1 MDIPYNRNRLISII
15 LCMGWFIQDYGR
27 EGYESFTAS
36 IDWIQYSLEC
46 CGVVSPSDYQVT
58 GQSSDIF
65 TSYHRR
71 RKSHVKFL
79 HSLSLYILMN
89 GMMWQILL
97 FWEHKIKYFVHID
110 CKFIFGLKSNNVF
123 PSQTRGWNNIWTI
136 FDLTIQSKV

>member
-15 LCMGWFIQDYGR
+15 YCVWDDLFRIMAGRVTRVLQPVLIGYNTAWSAAGWCPPLTIRWQDNHQ
-27 EGYESFTAS
+27 
-36 IDWIQYSLEC
+36 IYS
-46 CGVVSPSDYQVT
+46 PHIIT
-58 GQSSDIF
+58 
-65 TSYHRR
+65 
-71 RKSHVKFL
+71 SHVKFL
-79 HSLSLYILMN
+79 LLLSLYILMN

-136 FDLTIQSKV
+136 FDLTIKLKV